1 MKKFI
6 AIAAL
11 LTTLAGCS
19 ASTAAAANIKVETA
33 STATTSKVEQ
43 GLWNPS
49 GNVKPLTLLAKQA
62 LARKVL
68 VDNTHRVTTIT
79 KKLSKTVGKTWYVFS
94 GWSPKYGW
102 DCSGLVMWYY
112 KQLGRELH
120 HSAFAQKYSA
130 KPHKY
135 KQAKAKVGDII
146 AFPGHVGIYV
156 GNGYMI
162 HSPHPGVRTQRTKV
176 WQWAKENGTS
186 NVTYTRL
193 SKPNR
198 YKAKGLH

>member
-19 ASTAAAANIKVETA
+19 ASEAAAATITVETV

-43 GLWNPS
+43 GLWNPF
-49 GNVKPLTLLAKQA
+49 GNVQPMTLLAKEA
-62 LARKVL
+62 FARQVL
-68 VDNTHRVTTIT
+68 VNNAIRVNTVTT
-79 KKLSKTVGKTWYVFS
+79 KLHKTVGKTWYVFS
-94 GWSPKYGW
+94 GWSPRYGW

-112 KQLGRELH
+112 KQLGITLH
-120 HSAFAQKYSA
+120 HSAFTEKYAA

-135 KQAKAKVGDII
+135 SEAKAKVGDII

-162 HSPHPGVRTQRTKV
+162 HAPHPGVRTQKTKV
-176 WQWAKENGTS
+176 WAWAKENGTS

-193 SKPNR
+193 IKT
-198 YKAKGLH
+198 A

>member
-11 LTTLAGCS
+11 LSTLAGCS
-19 ASTAAAANIKVETA
+19 ASSAVAATKVETV
-33 STATTSKVEQ
+33 STATISKVEQ

-49 GNVKPLTLLAKQA
+49 GNVKPMTLLAKQA
-62 LARKVL
+62 HARQVLAN
-68 VDNTHRVTTIT
+68 NTLRVTTVT
-79 KKLSKTVGKTWYVFS
+79 KKLSKTVNKTWYVFS

-112 KQLGRELH
+112 KQLGIDVH
-120 HSAFAQKYSA
+120 HSAFAQKYTA

-162 HSPHPGVRTQRTKV
+162 HSPHPGVRTQKIKV
-176 WQWAKENGTS
+176 WKWAKENGTS

-193 SKPNR
+193 IKTE
-198 YKAKGLH
+198 

>member
-19 ASTAAAANIKVETA
+19 ASVANAAIKVETV

-43 GLWNPS
+43 GLWNPF
-49 GNVKPLTLLAKQA
+49 GKVHPMTLLAKQA
-62 LARKVL
+62 FAKQVL
-68 VDNTHRVTTIT
+68 ENNTLRVTTVT
-79 KKLSKTVGKTWYVFS
+79 AKLHKTVNKTWYVFS
-94 GWSPKYGW
+94 GWSPKNGW

-112 KQLGRELH
+112 MQLGITLH
-120 HSAFAQKYSA
+120 HSAFTEKYAA
-130 KPHKY
+130 KPHKFSV
-135 KQAKAKVGDII
+135 AKAKVGDII

-162 HSPHPGVRTQRTKV
+162 HSPHPGVRTQKIKV

-193 SKPNR
+193 IKT
-198 YKAKGLH
+198 A